1 MRDCQRLRVAVYVH
15 VLELKTGYTAAVV
28 VDGLLCVL
36 CDAAHGANGLYRILA
51 DRGLTGQHDSGGAVV
66 NSVCNVRNLCT
77 GRTRVLSHGLEHL
90 GSGYNALAAG
100 NAGLDDG
107 LLDLR
112 QLLKRNLNAKVAAGY
127 HDAVCLVE
135 NLLYVVYAF
144 HVLDLADDLNIF
156 LAVCLEDLLDVA
168 DVLCGTGEGS
178 SDKVDVLRQT
188 ELNILT
194 VLIGNELHVQLDA
207 RYVDGLAVGER
218 AAVERLAHNV
228 GAILDLLDLECN
240 QTVVDQDAGA
250 RLNVIRQAFIS
261 DGNDGVV
268 TLDITGGQ
276 RELLPL
282 NDLDLAVLIGLGTDL
297 RTLGIQHDADRHAK
311 LLAGCLNSVHASLV
325 LLVRAVAEVHTGNIH
340 ACLDH
345 LGQYSI
351 SCGTKRADNLRFA
364 HRNIFLSITI
374 WF

>member
-1 MRDCQRLRVAVYVH
+1 M
-15 VLELKTGYTAAVV
+15 
-28 VDGLLCVL
+28 
-36 CDAAHGANGLYRILA
+36 
-51 DRGLTGQHDSGGAVV
+51 
-66 NSVCNVRNLCT
+66 
-77 GRTRVLSHGLEHL
+77 
-90 GSGYNALAAG
+90 
-100 NAGLDDG
+100 
-107 LLDLR
+107 
-112 QLLKRNLNAKVAAGY
+112 
-127 HDAVCLVE
+127 
-135 NLLYVVYAF
+135 
-144 HVLDLADDLNIF
+144 
-156 LAVCLEDLLDVA
+156 CLEDLLDVA

-228 GAILDLLDLECN
+228 GAVLDLLNLECN
-240 QTVVDQDAGA
+240 QTVIDQDAGA
-250 RLNVIRQAFIS
+250 RLNVVRQAFVG

-268 TLDITGGQ
+268 TLDIAGGQ
-276 RELLPL
+276 RK
-282 NDLDLAVLIGLGTDL
+282 LDLAVLIGLGTDL
-297 RTLGIQHDADRHAK
+297 RTLGIQHNADRHAQ
-311 LLAGCLNSVHASLV
+311 LLAGCLNGVHASLV
-325 LLVRAVAEVHTGNIH
+325 LLMRAVAEVHTGNIH

-345 LGQYSI
+345 LGQYGI